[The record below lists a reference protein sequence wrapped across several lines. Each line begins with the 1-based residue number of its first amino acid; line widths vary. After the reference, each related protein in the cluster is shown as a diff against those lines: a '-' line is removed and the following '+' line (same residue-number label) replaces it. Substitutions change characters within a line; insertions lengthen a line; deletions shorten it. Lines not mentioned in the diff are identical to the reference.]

1 MTDPPDPDPERKRER
16 ERERER
22 NRGVA
27 VEIWKREGIILPGFA
42 GEIACWRRQRRKRT
56 RRTEEDNR

>member
-1 MTDPPDPDPERKRER
+1 MTDPPDPDP

-27 VEIWKREGIILPGFA
+27 VQLWKREGIILPGHA
-42 GEIACWRRQRRKRT
+42 DTVSRWRR
-56 RRTEEDNR
+56 DNRKPNRNQEDGK

>member
-1 MTDPPDPDPERKRER
+1 MSDVRTQTQPDREH
-16 ERERER
+16 ER

-27 VEIWKREGIILPGFA
+27 VQLWKREGIILPGFA
-42 GEIACWRRQRRKRT
+42 GAIARWRRQRRKRT